1 MSDNKD
7 YYQILGINRSASPQE
22 IKEAYL
28 YWVNILHP
36 DRMGKMPERIRL
48 QAEEDLKKVNEA
60 YSVLSD
66 PRKRAQ
72 YDRNNRKI
80 GISVDVEV
88 SSYQQT
94 RAKGKP
100 KVEIYPKTIFFDKAL
115 PYVKQRGIFFIRNVG
130 GKYSKIMIST
140 PEQWIKIIGTKSIYQ
155 GKKLPMQ
162 VNIEA
167 IARDWGRTISSKIRV
182 RLDETEASVAIKL
195 RTQKKH

>member
-22 IKEAYL
+22 IREAYL

-66 PRKRAQ
+66 PRTRAQ
-72 YDRNNRKI
+72 YDRKI
-80 GISVDVEV
+80 GISVDVEI

-94 RAKGKP
+94 RAKVKP
-100 KVEIYPKTIFFDKAL
+100 KVEIYPKTIFFDEAK
-115 PYVKQRGIFFIRNVG
+115 PRVKQKGVFFIRNMG
-130 GKYSKIMIST
+130 GEYSKILISN
-140 PEQWIKIIGTKSIYQ
+140 PEKWIKIMRTKSLYQ

-162 VNIEA
+162 VDIEA
-167 IARDWGRTISSKIRV
+167 IARDWGTTISSKIRV
-182 RLDETEASVAIKL
+182 KLDENEAYITIRLST
-195 RTQKKH
+195 RKKH